1 MFSTVSVL
9 EAKQAN
15 ERETQMTN
23 TTEIRMELEGKL
35 AWLNDQMEYA
45 VSTCDLQ
52 LEKETVEHLR
62 QVELKLA
69 ANDARVQAEYE
80 ARVANAHRRD

>member
-1 MFSTVSVL
+1 
-9 EAKQAN
+9 
-15 ERETQMTN
+15 MTN

-52 LEKETVEHLR
+52 LEKETVEYLR